1 MAVIKCKM
9 CGGDIELSPDKT
21 FGVCEC
27 CGSTMTFPK
36 LDDDQRAAA
45 FNRGNYFR
53 RIGEFDKALAVYERI
68 VQEDETDAEAHW
80 CCALCRYGIEYV
92 EDPTTHEYLPTCHRA
107 SFDSFLEDVDYKA
120 ALQYSDGITKRQYEK
135 DAAKIAEVQHGILA
149 TCQNEQPF
157 DVFICYKES
166 DENGNRTK
174 DSTLAQEIYYQLT
187 DQGLRVFFAR
197 ITLEDKAGT
206 EYEPY
211 IFAALNSARVMVAV
225 GTKPEYFSA
234 VWVKNEWSRFLAMM
248 KKDRSKLLLPCYR
261 DMDPYDLPEALS
273 VLQSYDMA
281 KIGFMQDLTRG
292 IGKVLD
298 AGKPATA
305 KQETVVVQN
314 IANTNVTAQVK
325 RGNLAL
331 ADGDWEQASTF
342 FNQALDMDAEC
353 AEAYLGLALAEAKA
367 QNLDTLRK
375 KQIERIKT
383 VEPVT
388 QEVPFKDDAMT
399 AAFTARDGLKE
410 EVMALCGEFYRCN
423 EFDSIFEY
431 DDSGFTYPSCLS
443 GMKDALQKEQAYYTQ
458 DRYMG
463 KAVRFAKSDT
473 ATMLKTQETALNNE
487 AAQCIAAQENAE
499 NEKMR
504 QLRATFDEFLKEA
517 KERGSQKRE
526 EIEADLESRYRQAL
540 EKEKTAKTLTDY
552 HDAQNML
559 AKLNTYKDAKQ
570 HVEEIA
576 AQEKK
581 KEKKNAKLLLW
592 AIIVAAIVGVI
603 YAVVVLV
610 VVPQVKNHKAATLFE
625 EGDYSARQA
634 ETTKK
639 ENYRKTVSAGA
650 SHTVGLKSNGTVVA
664 AGNDDFGKLDV
675 EQWQDIIDVSA
686 GRGYT
691 IGLKSDGTVVATGDN
706 TFGQCDV
713 EDWKNIVD
721 VSARN
726 DITLGLKS
734 DGTVVATGNHENGAG
749 SVSDWKDIIEISTGV
764 FNTVG
769 LKSDGTVV
777 ATEALNVVEDKIK
790 DGVKDWKD
798 IVEVSAGGYHVVG
811 LKSDGT
817 VIAAG
822 RNDYG
827 QCDVTDWKDIVCI
840 SAGEYHTI
848 GLKSDG
854 TVVAVGKNDNGQCD
868 VSDWKYVTDVSAG
881 IYHTVGL
888 KSDGTVVSTGYNEYG
903 QCDVDDWKDIK
914 VPAVNK

>member
-1 MAVIKCKM
+1 
-9 CGGDIELSPDKT
+9 
-21 FGVCEC
+21 
-27 CGSTMTFPK
+27 
-36 LDDDQRAAA
+36 
-45 FNRGNYFR
+45 
-53 RIGEFDKALAVYERI
+53 
-68 VQEDETDAEAHW
+68 
-80 CCALCRYGIEYV
+80 
-92 EDPTTHEYLPTCHRA
+92 
-107 SFDSFLEDVDYKA
+107 
-120 ALQYSDGITKRQYEK
+120 
-135 DAAKIAEVQHGILA
+135 
-149 TCQNEQPF
+149 
-157 DVFICYKES
+157 
-166 DENGNRTK
+166 
-174 DSTLAQEIYYQLT
+174 
-187 DQGLRVFFAR
+187 
-197 ITLEDKAGT
+197 
-206 EYEPY
+206 
-211 IFAALNSARVMVAV
+211 
-225 GTKPEYFSA
+225 
-234 VWVKNEWSRFLAMM
+234 
-248 KKDRSKLLLPCYR
+248 
-261 DMDPYDLPEALS
+261 
-273 VLQSYDMA
+273 
-281 KIGFMQDLTRG
+281 
-292 IGKVLD
+292 
-298 AGKPATA
+298 
-305 KQETVVVQN
+305 
-314 IANTNVTAQVK
+314 
-325 RGNLAL
+325 
-331 ADGDWEQASTF
+331 
-342 FNQALDMDAEC
+342 
-353 AEAYLGLALAEAKA
+353 
-367 QNLDTLRK
+367 
-375 KQIERIKT
+375 
-383 VEPVT
+383 
-388 QEVPFKDDAMT
+388 
-399 AAFTARDGLKE
+399 
-410 EVMALCGEFYRCN
+410 
-423 EFDSIFEY
+423 
-431 DDSGFTYPSCLS
+431 
-443 GMKDALQKEQAYYTQ
+443 
-458 DRYMG
+458 
-463 KAVRFAKSDT
+463 
-473 ATMLKTQETALNNE
+473 
-487 AAQCIAAQENAE
+487 
-499 NEKMR
+499 MR

-686 GRGYT
+686 GWGYT

-798 IVEVSAGGYHVVG
+798 IVIKADCAEPKAIRYYKQSGFRMKACKKFKGSRAMYTKKVKRFKKIVCSDACPNTIDELQDLTFAVDKDDEIIEDEFNIDPHTLSAIWYALDDYEVSDLKGGG
-811 LKSDGT
+811 LRTLGT
-817 VIAAG
+817 
-822 RNDYG
+822 R
-827 QCDVTDWKDIVCI
+827 
-840 SAGEYHTI
+840 
-848 GLKSDG
+848 
-854 TVVAVGKNDNGQCD
+854 
-868 VSDWKYVTDVSAG
+868 
-881 IYHTVGL
+881 
-888 KSDGTVVSTGYNEYG
+888 
-903 QCDVDDWKDIK
+903 
-914 VPAVNK
+914 